1 MAQAAVLPLLDRNRD
16 RVDARCTGDTV
27 LALVPPEAGS
37 LEGSLH
43 VESLMRML
51 AHLREP
57 LLLASMDGRILAAN
71 VASAEALG
79 TSVEA
84 LQDAPLE
91 VYSPDPAGLVAE
103 LHRSRP
109 NRQFP
114 LRARDGRLF
123 TCDTSLLAPDL
134 LLLRLSG
141 GPDAG
146 PRARAFF
153 EAVSRFHGIT
163 SGDPPGGDEISRTL
177 LVEGVT
183 AVGGLAG
190 GIYMLDESAA
200 HLELKVAVQY
210 PEPLAD
216 RYRLIPLAAKVPLVD
231 TVKTMAPA
239 FLGALE
245 DFVAHYPDYAQAHP
259 EIAQNAFVSLPLVTE
274 GRCFGAISV
283 GFPTPRHFTP
293 EERGYLIALAAQ
305 CSDALER
312 TRRADADAAVRRLAE
327 RSSQRLERLQA
338 FSGALAQALTP
349 AQVIEAVVDIGMATT
364 SAQSGALWLLSPDG
378 TSIGRARVVGPD
390 QSGPEDLGRIPLDSP
405 TPGPLL
411 DALRGGVA
419 VWIESRSQLEERY
432 PGLMGDLPG
441 AGGAALACLPL
452 FAQGRPI
459 GGLTYGFE
467 GIHQFLADERAFLQ
481 VIAWYSAQALE
492 RARLY
497 AAEKGDKERAED
509 NQRRSDF
516 IADVGMLLASS
527 LDYSNILSEVARAA
541 VPRFAD
547 WCVLEL
553 VDHRLGGTPPVARH
567 ADLWKVPLVQE
578 LRRRFRELRDFSH
591 GITSVMRSGVS
602 QRHAWVSP
610 EIIQAHFGADRTL
623 MELIGVIGIASTLV
637 VPISARGQ
645 VLGVMLLNRV
655 DSKQPYDDQDL
666 ATAEEL
672 GRRIGLAVDNAR
684 LYQEARDRERL
695 KDEFL
700 AMLSHE
706 LRNPLGPIV
715 LSLELMELEGG
726 EHFAPERAMISRHV
740 RHLVKIVDDLLD
752 VARITRGKI
761 ELAKERC
768 ELASI
773 IAGAVEMAGPL
784 IEQRNHRL
792 VMSSSGSGLE
802 VIADPARLTHAV
814 ANLLTN
820 AAKYTEPGGTI
831 TVNTT
836 SDGND
841 AVVSVRD
848 SGRGMAP
855 DLIPRIFEPFV
866 QGPSTLDRSQGGLG
880 IGLTVVK
887 NVVTLH
893 GGTVS
898 AHSAGAGHG
907 SEFVIRVPRIQPT
920 AAPATAASSGDGRC
934 PAGDGCRVLAVD
946 DNHDAAALIGRALEG
961 LGCSVLVVHD
971 GPSALASVAAFRPQ
985 LVLLDIGLPGMDGY
999 AVARRLRE
1007 SDLEPSPRIVAV
1019 TGYGQP
1025 SDRARSHEA
1034 GFDDHIVKPLTLET
1048 LNRVLGQCPGVERLS
1063 T

>member
-1 MAQAAVLPLLDRNRD
+1 
-16 RVDARCTGDTV
+16 
-27 LALVPPEAGS
+27 
-37 LEGSLH
+37 
-43 VESLMRML
+43 ML

-84 LQDAPLE
+84 LQGAPLE
-91 VYSPDPAGLVAE
+91 VYSPDPAGLVEE
-103 LHRSRP
+103 LHRSHP
-109 NRQFP
+109 IRQFP

-141 GPDAG
+141 GPDADQ
-146 PRARAFF
+146 RARAFF
-153 EAVSRFHGIT
+153 EAVSRFQGIT
-163 SGDPPGGDEISRTL
+163 SGDQSGGDEISRTL
-177 LVEGVT
+177 LIEGVT
-183 AVGGLAG
+183 AVGASAG
-190 GIYMLDESAA
+190 GIYLLDESAA

-216 RYRLIPLAAKVPLVD
+216 RYRLVPLAAKVPLVD
-231 TVKTMAPA
+231 TVKTLTPA
-239 FLGALE
+239 FLGSLE
-245 DFVAHYPDYAQAHP
+245 DFAAHYPDYAKAHP
-259 EIAQNAFVSLPLVTE
+259 EIAQNAFVSLPLVLE
-274 GRCFGAISV
+274 GRCFGAISL
-283 GFPTPRHFTP
+283 GFPTPRSFTP
-293 EERGYLIALAAQ
+293 EERGYLVALAAQ

-312 TRRADADAAVRRLAE
+312 ARRADADAAVRRLAE

-338 FSGALAQALTP
+338 FTGALAQALTP

-378 TSIGRARVVGPD
+378 TSIERARVVGPD
-390 QSGPEDLGRIPLDSP
+390 RSGPEDLGRIALDSLA
-405 TPGPLL
+405 PGPLL
-411 DALRGGVA
+411 DALRDGVA

-432 PGLMGDLPG
+432 PGLMGELPG

-467 GIHQFLADERAFLQ
+467 GIHQFRADERAFLQ
-481 VIAWYSAQALE
+481 VISWYSAQALE

-591 GITSVMRSGVS
+591 GITAVMRSGVS

-610 EIIQAHFGADRTL
+610 ETIQPHFGADRTL

-645 VLGVMLLNRV
+645 VLGVILLNRV

-726 EHFAPERAMISRHV
+726 GHFASERAMISRHV

-761 ELAKERC
+761 ELVKERC

-784 IEQRNHRL
+784 IEQQDHRL
-792 VMSSSGSGLE
+792 VMSSSGSRLE
-802 VIADPARLTHAV
+802 VIADQARLTHAV
-814 ANLLTN
+814 ANLPDQRGKVHRARRHDHRQYDFGRRRCGCQRAGLGQRDGAGPDPAN
-820 AAKYTEPGGTI
+820 LRALRAGAEHPRSVARRPGNRAHDRQERGDLARGHGVGTQRGRR
-831 TVNTT
+831 
-836 SDGND
+836 SRER
-841 AVVSVRD
+841 VRD
-848 SGRGMAP
+848 PGAAYP
-855 DLIPRIFEPFV
+855 A
-866 QGPSTLDRSQGGLG
+866 
-880 IGLTVVK
+880 
-887 NVVTLH
+887 H
-893 GGTVS
+893 GGP
-898 AHSAGAGHG
+898 GHG
-907 SEFVIRVPRIQPT
+907 
-920 AAPATAASSGDGRC
+920 G
-934 PAGDGCRVLAVD
+934 
-946 DNHDAAALIGRALEG
+946 LIGRWAAPGRRWLSG
-961 LGCSVLVVHD
+961 PRRRRQPRCGGIDRPRARGARLFGARRSRRPLGPRL
-971 GPSALASVAAFRPQ
+971 GR
-985 LVLLDIGLPGMDGY
+985 GLPAAARPARY
-999 AVARRLRE
+999 RVARDGRVHAR
-1007 SDLEPSPRIVAV
+1007 PPPARI
-1019 TGYGQP
+1019 
-1025 SDRARSHEA
+1025 RS
-1034 GFDDHIVKPLTLET
+1034 
-1048 LNRVLGQCPGVERLS
+1048 
-1063 T
+1063 

>member
-1 MAQAAVLPLLDRNRD
+1 
-16 RVDARCTGDTV
+16 
-27 LALVPPEAGS
+27 VPPEGS
-37 LEGSLH
+37 LEGSVH
-43 VESLMRML
+43 VGSLVRML

-84 LQDAPLE
+84 LQGAPLE
-91 VYSPDPAGLVAE
+91 VYSPDPAGLVEE
-103 LHRSRP
+103 LHRSHPIRP
-109 NRQFP
+109 FP
-114 LRARDGRLF
+114 LRARDGRRF
-123 TCDTSLLAPDL
+123 TCDTSLLTPDL

-141 GPDAG
+141 GPDAD

-153 EAVSRFHGIT
+153 EAVSRFQGIT
-163 SGDPPGGDEISRTL
+163 SGDQSGGDEISRTL
-177 LVEGVT
+177 LIEGVT
-183 AVGGLAG
+183 AVGASAG
-190 GIYMLDESAA
+190 GIYLLDESAA

-216 RYRLIPLAAKVPLVD
+216 RYRLVPLAAKVPLVD
-231 TVKTMAPA
+231 TVKTLAPA
-239 FLGALE
+239 FFGSLE
-245 DFVAHYPDYAQAHP
+245 DFAAHYPDYAQAHP
-259 EIAQNAFVSLPLVTE
+259 EIAQNAFVSLPLVLE
-274 GRCFGAISV
+274 GRCFGAISL
-283 GFPTPRHFTP
+283 GFPTPRSFTP
-293 EERGYLIALAAQ
+293 AERGYLIALASE
-305 CSDALER
+305 CSDTIER
-312 TRRADADAAVRRLAE
+312 ARRADADTAVRRLAE

-338 FSGALAQALTP
+338 FTGALAQALTP

-364 SAQSGALWLLSPDG
+364 SAQSGALWLMSPDR
-378 TSIGRARVVGPD
+378 TSIERARVVGPD
-390 QSGPEDLGRIPLDSP
+390 RSGPQNIGRIALDSLA
-405 TPGPLL
+405 PGPLL
-411 DALRGGVA
+411 DALRDGVA
-419 VWIESRSQLEERY
+419 VWIESSSQLEERY
-432 PGLMGDLPG
+432 PGLGELPG

-467 GIHQFLADERAFLQ
+467 GIHQFRADERAFLQ
-481 VIAWYSAQALE
+481 VISWYSAQALE

-553 VDHRLGGTPPVARH
+553 VDHRLGGTPAVARH

-578 LRRRFRELRDFSH
+578 LRRRFRELRDFSQ
-591 GITSVMRSGVS
+591 GITAVMRSGVS

-610 EIIQAHFGADRTL
+610 ETIQAHFGPDRTL

-726 EHFAPERAMISRHV
+726 EHFASERAMISRHV

-761 ELAKERC
+761 ELVKERC

-773 IAGAVEMAGPL
+773 VAGAVEMAGPL

-792 VMSSSGSGLE
+792 VRSSSGSRLE
-802 VIADPARLTHAV
+802 VIADQARLTHAV
-814 ANLLTN
+814 ANLLIN

-831 TVNTT
+831 TLNTT
-836 SDGND
+836 SDGDD

-848 SGRGMAP
+848 SGNGMAP

-880 IGLTVVK
+880 IGLTIVK

-907 SEFVIRVPRIQPT
+907 SEFVMRVPRIQPT
-920 AAPATAASSGDGRC
+920 VAPATAASSGDGRY
-934 PAGDGCRVLAVD
+934 PTGDRCRVLAVD

-971 GPSALASVAAFRPQ
+971 GPSALASVAAFQPQ

-999 AVARRLRE
+999 TLARRLRE
-1007 SDLEPSPRIVAV
+1007 SGLEPSPRIVAV
-1019 TGYGQP
+1019 TGYGQA

-1048 LNRVLGQCPGVERLS
+1048 LNRILGQCAGAERTDRPGPGADHGLS
-1063 T
+1063 ARGRIL